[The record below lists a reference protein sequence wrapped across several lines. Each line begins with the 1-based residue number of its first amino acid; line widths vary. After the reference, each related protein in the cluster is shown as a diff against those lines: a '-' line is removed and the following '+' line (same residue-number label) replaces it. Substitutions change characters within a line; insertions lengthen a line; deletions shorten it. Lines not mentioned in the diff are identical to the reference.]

1 MEETKEWIMVKS
13 SKMEEKLQKS
23 EMQTNLRLE

>member
-1 MEETKEWIMVKS
+1 MEKTKEWIMVKS